1 MIVIYIIIAFLL
13 GIIFIQ
19 WVTPL
24 IDGIINL
31 ILTQFEVWK
40 GHMVVKIT
48 NYQKQTS
55 KIKDDFEGKSKT
67 QVIGFTMSDEEEEY
81 YDDDE

>member
-55 KIKDDFEGKSKT
+55 KIKDEFEGKSKT

>member
-1 MIVIYIIIAFLL
+1 
-13 GIIFIQ
+13 
-19 WVTPL
+19 
-24 IDGIINL
+24 
-31 ILTQFEVWK
+31 
-40 GHMVVKIT
+40 MVVKIT

-67 QVIGFTMSDEEEEY
+67 QAIGFTMSDEEEEY

>member
-1 MIVIYIIIAFLL
+1 M

-55 KIKDDFEGKSKT
+55 KIKDDFEDKSKT

>member
-1 MIVIYIIIAFLL
+1 M

-55 KIKDDFEGKSKT
+55 KIKDEFEGKSKT

>member
-19 WVTPL
+19 WVAPL

-67 QVIGFTMSDEEEEY
+67 QAIGFTMSDEEEEY
-81 YDDDE
+81 YDDE